1 MEGNQSR
8 CKTQAGTDQKINK
21 SIKNDKFLNLQI
33 SFQKICFESK
43 IIGSYRKY

>member
-33 SFQKICFESK
+33 SF
-43 IIGSYRKY
+43 